1 MQNSSRPL
9 MPILLFWGGLNGM
22 LAVGCGAFGAHALK
36 ERLEALNTATT
47 WQTAS
52 HYHLAHALAL
62 VLVALLCD
70 RLKSTKILRGVGWL
84 FLGGILLFSGSLY
97 ALALTGVRVLG
108 AITPLGGVCFLAGWL
123 LLLVSGIQ
131 NME

>member
-1 MQNSSRPL
+1 
-9 MPILLFWGGLNGM
+9 M

-36 ERLEALNTATT
+36 ERLETLNTTTT

-70 RLKSTKILRGVGWL
+70 RLKNTKALQGVGWL

-97 ALALTGVRVLG
+97 ALALTGIRVLG
-108 AITPLGGVCFLAGWL
+108 VITPLGGVCFLAAWL

-131 NME
+131 SRE